1 MKPLRIYRVSNHYV
15 RFLSGVD
22 PNVAYNKDSRR
33 PYVGIVFS
41 WGAHNY
47 FVPMESPKPNHA
59 NLKPGPHLMFI
70 DGGRLGL
77 LGFNNMIPIPD
88 SALIQVD
95 INSEPDQKYAALLRR
110 QASYINRHKADV
122 LDHAQRTYYA
132 VTTGRNKFLMGISCD
147 FKKLERASKKYDPA
161 YRPKSKVK
169 PKA

>member
-1 MKPLRIYRVSNHYV
+1 MKQLKIYRVSNHYV
-15 RFLSGVD
+15 KFLAGVD

-33 PYVGIVFS
+33 PYVGIVFTLGS
-41 WGAHNY
+41 HNY
-47 FVPMESPKPNHA
+47 FVPMESPKPNHTK
-59 NLKPGPHLMFI
+59 LKPGPHLMFI

-88 SALIQVD
+88 TALTIVD
-95 INSEPDQKYAALLRR
+95 IDNDPDQKYAALLRR

-132 VTTGRNKFLMGISCD
+132 VTTGKNKFLMKISCN
-147 FKKLERASKKYDPA
+147 FKKLERASKKFNPNYKPK
-161 YRPKSKVK
+161 PKSK